1 MHSFIFTVFLVFSSL
16 FSFKYIS
23 YKNYV
28 DNSFDLLCSSIKN
41 CVYLYLIDDE
51 FVNPYIDKDNIGMF
65 IESYL
70 NENVKYVSNKYKY
83 GLYFYDPF
91 VKNDIEYYSSVRIS
105 LSIDIDFLFKYQE
118 ARKIGATSN
127 EN

>member
-1 MHSFIFTVFLVFSSL
+1 MHSFIFTIFLVFSSL

-23 YKNYV
+23 YKNYI

-118 ARKIGATSN
+118 ARKIGAISN